1 MITKTNILLDNQH
14 SIATVSRVDVKYGT
28 LVLIFNREGVTV
40 TSNGYNL
47 TINELGEV
55 SHYLTMQSKRD
66 LERLL
71 RNYAENNDSEY
82 LFDDR
87 KFFSKFEKNIVATF

>member
-1 MITKTNILLDNQH
+1 MIAKTNTLLDNQH
-14 SIATVSRVDVKYGT
+14 SIATVNRVDIKYGT

-55 SHYLTMQSKRD
+55 SHYLTLQSKKD

-71 RNYAENNDSEY
+71 RNYAEKKGSEY
-82 LFDDR
+82 IFDDR
-87 KFFSKFEKNIVATF
+87 KFFSKFEKNIVAAF